1 MRPMRLTFRPTAFLR
16 NWKQNRDAAAEKR
29 TVGSVRKKRD
39 WFALLT
45 EERWDASGEYAEE
58 EE

>member
-1 MRPMRLTFRPTAFLR
+1 MKPMRLTFRPSAFLR
-16 NWKQNRDAAAEKR
+16 NWKRNKEAAENKR

-45 EERWDASGEYAEE
+45 EERWDGRGEYAEE
-58 EE
+58 

>member
-1 MRPMRLTFRPTAFLR
+1 MRLTFRPTAFLR